1 MLQII
6 CPRCGN
12 RHHADEIHVGKML
25 RCAKCGD
32 AVQIGSRSIQNSL
45 SATERSGS
53 FVSNPF
59 KKSFKTVFR
68 KKNLLVW
75 TFASSL
81 ICIIAIGIANE
92 IIKSNRKAEDI
103 FDRVAREN
111 AQERQRLKGEN
122 ELARPVDDLH
132 PAPITD
138 NSKQQA
144 NEFQMHRTLPSGT
157 RIRSDIGTYGRGIL
171 IIANYANSDAL
182 VKVISANR
190 GRTMRYVFVEQNSKV
205 TLNEIPQ
212 GAYKVRFC
220 FGDDW
225 DSKLN
230 HFTNTYSFFEFGDKL
245 TFDETREDD
254 GVEYTRQE
262 ITLHTVPNGN
272 VPRKEI
278 EKTVFDS
285 EGDSSLDWQSPP

>member
-1 MLQII
+1 MLEII

-12 RHHADEIHVGKML
+12 VHHADEIHVDKML

-32 AVQIGSRSIQNSL
+32 AVQIGSRSAQNSL
-45 SATERSGS
+45 NPTERSGS
-53 FVSNPF
+53 SVGKPF
-59 KKSFKTVFR
+59 KESFKTVSK
-68 KKNLLVW
+68 KKNLLIW
-75 TFASSL
+75 AFASAL
-81 ICIIAIGIANE
+81 ICLIAIVIANE
-92 IIKSNRKAEDI
+92 VIKSNKKAEHI
-103 FDRVAREN
+103 SDRVAREN
-111 AQERQRLKGEN
+111 AEERQRLRAEN

-132 PAPITD
+132 SAPITN
-138 NSKQQA
+138 NSKQQVD
-144 NEFQMHRTLPSGT
+144 EFQTHRTLPSGT
-157 RIRSDIGTYGRGIL
+157 RIRLDIGTYGRGIL

-182 VKVISANR
+182 VKIISASR
-190 GRTMRYVFVEQNSKV
+190 GRTMRYVFVQQNSKV

-212 GAYKVRFC
+212 GTYKVRFC

-225 DSKLN
+225 DSRLK

-285 EGDSSLDWQSPP
+285 EGESSLD